1 MLLAGFETPPNES
14 YNPVIPYRTEHNL
27 PSAMQS
33 TYSDI
38 SGGPSTSTT
47 PLQPDTD
54 SIRFHGIRSSSITTQ
69 TQPQDD
75 VTTSQPH
82 KTSDAISPLI
92 RPRYLCYVTD
102 FENRRFETVKVS
114 DYIKEHENENV
125 DLEFVFVSYTRVQFR
140 VATDEEIDN
149 YIYAS
154 EAERNANKQLAH
166 SDRQQL
172 IDWGIDAARRAG
184 KKSFW
189 LDFECIRSQDGIA
202 RATSSSDD
210 VYHICDIVRAAHSMI
225 IAIGPSTEDKIASIL
240 NSRDLEAFS
249 PNKVTPWL
257 QQWGSRLWTLPE
269 LLLCPN
275 EHRIQLYIASDT
287 SEPMRMA
294 KRNFAERAWEDAI
307 VVQELVHHFEGS
319 ATLTTTQLMEAA
331 FECFSRRQTDQF
343 SQGDITY
350 AIMGLFSRRHRP
362 TVDKGDS
369 GLQAF
374 AKLAFKND
382 CGAFLSR
389 VICFDPPPSGPW
401 YSSVDL
407 RGRQLIEVHPQ
418 VTDVLGPDVLL
429 LDNVYGAMIDW
440 DNLDPESDITRLRL
454 GDICNGINFVF
465 VESFVVLCLLLCFLA
480 FVLKIVPAGYELF
493 ISIAGLTLWICAS
506 VAIIRAFILLKRSIS
521 AAGIAPSGRLIG
533 IEGRVGVNM
542 IEEYL
547 WGFNHGRL
555 KIMEPRHDSFISRPE
570 RVTPGDAGAYDFTIV
585 DTRLMTITY
594 IVSDEPPT
602 AVLVLRKRDGLYG
615 QFLCSY
621 DSEQQAFHRQSV
633 FRKDLKGVEDFH
645 KHKGIRLSLDL
656 LTAQTSRPTLQN
668 IRPEENRRATNLFND
683 ASEKSIA
690 VDVPK
695 KWRVLIFM
703 YFFLVSLQPPLLPPY
718 KFESSANQHR
728 SHGYAM
734 SFAIAQPWAY
744 FLSSKYSL
752 HKCWFCIAS
761 LKGLFYLPVTHY
773 AYCKINL
780 RLIALPIVVLLQ
792 PIVADDLFWPI
803 YGGKYYEFICEVV
816 KGFISGLEI
825 PCMVAIVWT
834 WFTLEELPLVLLALT
849 LTGETFL
856 VLASGSPIHQWYPYL
871 MVIIGI
877 GLCKIPST
885 VHTCL
890 IGSPDEVSWLSA
902 KDKISYK
909 EMSAN
914 KASQIARQTMQR
926 RLVRYLL
933 VFVFSAITK
942 FDVHRNYVAGYTDG
956 FGVLVLMM
964 IFGTILLKFQQA
976 SFAIT
981 CVCSLLPSILLCIVQ
996 SNGLSVPFIIRICI
1010 GVQENVI
1017 PLIWSFTISHSSTI
1031 TEVIGGLSV
1040 SLTGISVAYLLEE
1053 TLEKFS
1059 LIQIIIV
1066 IVIKVMLLGLLYV
1079 ITW

>member
-1 MLLAGFETPPNES
+1 MATIEETIACIVTTVGLVLDYRPNLEARYCGKTLQPENRMLCYTEMYRCVALAVHVGKTMASLQTTHHTDLPFQLAGFETPPNES
-14 YNPVIPYRTEHNL
+14 YNPIIPYRSEHNL

-38 SGGPSTSTT
+38 SGGPCTST
-47 PLQPDTD
+47 PLPQPDTD
-54 SIRFHGIRSSSITTQ
+54 SIRLRAISSSSITSQTQ
-69 TQPQDD
+69 TQKD

-82 KTSDAISPLI
+82 DTISPLI

-102 FENRRFETVKVS
+102 FENRRFDTVKVS

-140 VATDEEIDN
+140 VATDEEIEN

-154 EAERNANKQLAH
+154 EEEKNANKQLAH

-184 KKSFW
+184 KKAFW

-210 VYHICDIVRAAHSMI
+210 VYQICDIVRAAHSMI

-240 NSRDLEAFS
+240 NSKDLKAFS

-275 EHRIQLYIASDT
+275 EHRIQLYISSDT
-287 SEPMRMA
+287 SEPIRMA

-319 ATLTTTQLMEAA
+319 ARLTTTQLMEAA

-454 GDICNGINFVF
+454 GDISNGINFVF

-480 FVLKIVPAGYELF
+480 YVLQIVPTGYELF
-493 ISIAGLTLWICAS
+493 ISIAGLTLWICAG

-521 AAGIAPSGRLIG
+521 AADTAPSGRLIG

-542 IEEYL
+542 LEEYL

-585 DTRLMTITY
+585 DTRLMTVTY

-621 DSEQQAFHRQSV
+621 DSEQPAFHRQSV
-633 FRKDLKGVEDFH
+633 FRTDLKGVEDFH

-668 IRPEENRRATNLFND
+668 IRPENRQATNRFND
-683 ASEKSIA
+683 ATENSIA
-690 VDVPK
+690 ADVPK

-703 YFFLVSLQPPLLPPY
+703 YFFLVSL
-718 KFESSANQHR
+718 
-728 SHGYAM
+728 
-734 SFAIAQPWAY
+734 
-744 FLSSKYSL
+744 
-752 HKCWFCIAS
+752 
-761 LKGLFYLPVTHY
+761 T
-773 AYCKINL
+773 
-780 RLIALPIVVLLQ
+780 
-792 PIVADDLFWPI
+792 
-803 YGGKYYEFICEVV
+803 
-816 KGFISGLEI
+816 
-825 PCMVAIVWT
+825 T
-834 WFTLEELPLVLLALT
+834 T
-849 LTGETFL
+849 
-856 VLASGSPIHQWYPYL
+856 
-871 MVIIGI
+871 
-877 GLCKIPST
+877 
-885 VHTCL
+885 
-890 IGSPDEVSWLSA
+890 
-902 KDKISYK
+902 
-909 EMSAN
+909 
-914 KASQIARQTMQR
+914 
-926 RLVRYLL
+926 
-933 VFVFSAITK
+933 
-942 FDVHRNYVAGYTDG
+942 
-956 FGVLVLMM
+956 
-964 IFGTILLKFQQA
+964 
-976 SFAIT
+976 
-981 CVCSLLPSILLCIVQ
+981 
-996 SNGLSVPFIIRICI
+996 
-1010 GVQENVI
+1010 
-1017 PLIWSFTISHSSTI
+1017 
-1031 TEVIGGLSV
+1031 
-1040 SLTGISVAYLLEE
+1040 
-1053 TLEKFS
+1053 
-1059 LIQIIIV
+1059 
-1066 IVIKVMLLGLLYV
+1066 
-1079 ITW
+1079 

>member
-1 MLLAGFETPPNES
+1 MPWKRWIIVLYLCCGLVLVRSVYRVIEYATGPLGVVQGTEIYFYVFDSGSIFMITCLFNIFHPRQLATVSKDDLPDPETIIVTPSKPLSRYPSQAPPRYMQPPPFLPSHANLRNRGPYFHYPKSQYRTAKAAKKAKEAGCVYRVVAGCDCGYLAGFETPPNES

-27 PSAMQS
+27 SSAMQS
-33 TYSDI
+33 TYSDVL
-38 SGGPSTSTT
+38 GGPSASTT
-47 PLQPDTD
+47 SLQHDTD
-54 SIRFHGIRSSSITTQ
+54 PIRLHNARSSSIITQ
-69 TQPQDD
+69 AQLQEG
-75 VTTSQPH
+75 VTTSQPYE
-82 KTSDAISPLI
+82 TFDTISPLI

-140 VATDEEIDN
+140 VATDEEIEN

-166 SDRQQL
+166 RDRQQL

-189 LDFECIRSQDGIA
+189 LDFECIRSHDGIA

-240 NSRDLEAFS
+240 DSKDLKAFS

-319 ATLTTTQLMEAA
+319 ATLTMTQLMEAA

-407 RGRQLIEVHPQ
+407 RGRQLITEVHPQ

-454 GDICNGINFVF
+454 GDISNGINFVF

-480 FVLKIVPAGYELF
+480 YVLQIVPTGYHLF
-493 ISIAGLTLWICAS
+493 LSTAGLILWICAC

-521 AAGIAPSGRLIG
+521 TAEIAPSGRLIG

-555 KIMEPRHDSFISRPE
+555 KIMEPQHDSCISRPE
-570 RVTPGDAGAYDFTIV
+570 RVTPDDAGAYDFTIV
-585 DTRLMTITY
+585 DTRLMTVTY

-621 DSEQQAFHRQSV
+621 DSEQPAFHRQSV
-633 FRKDLKGVEDFH
+633 FRTDLKGVEDFH

-668 IRPEENRRATNLFND
+668 IRPENRQATNRFND
-683 ASEKSIA
+683 ATENSIA
-690 VDVPK
+690 ADVPK

-703 YFFLVSLQPPLLPPY
+703 YFFL
-718 KFESSANQHR
+718 
-728 SHGYAM
+728 
-734 SFAIAQPWAY
+734 
-744 FLSSKYSL
+744 
-752 HKCWFCIAS
+752 
-761 LKGLFYLPVTHY
+761 
-773 AYCKINL
+773 INL

-792 PIVADDLFWPI
+792 PIVADLFWPI

-849 LTGETFL
+849 LTGEKFL

-877 GLCKIPST
+877 VLCKIPST

-914 KASQIARQTMQR
+914 KASQIARQTVQR
-926 RLVRYLL
+926 RLIRYLL
-933 VFVFSAITK
+933 VFVLSAITK

-964 IFGTILLKFQQA
+964 IIGTILLKFQQA
-976 SFAIT
+976 S
-981 CVCSLLPSILLCIVQ
+981 CKYYM
-996 SNGLSVPFIIRICI
+996 
-1010 GVQENVI
+1010 VI
-1017 PLIWSFTISHSSTI
+1017 YNLAL
-1031 TEVIGGLSV
+1031 VN
-1040 SLTGISVAYLLEE
+1040 YN
-1053 TLEKFS
+1053 
-1059 LIQIIIV
+1059 
-1066 IVIKVMLLGLLYV
+1066 
-1079 ITW
+1079 

>member
-1 MLLAGFETPPNES
+1 MAAIEEAIACIVTTVGLILDYLPNLEARYGGKTLQPDNRMLCYTEMYCCVALALAGFETPPNES
-14 YNPVIPYRTEHNL
+14 HNPVIPYRTEQNL

-33 TYSDI
+33 TYSDV

-82 KTSDAISPLI
+82 KTSDTISPLI

-140 VATDEEIDN
+140 VTTDEEIDN

-154 EAERNANKQLAH
+154 ETERNVNKQLAH

-240 NSRDLEAFS
+240 DNKDLKAFS

-307 VVQELVHHFEGS
+307 VAQELVHHFEGS

-374 AKLAFKND
+374 AKLAFEND

-454 GDICNGINFVF
+454 GDISNGINFVF

-480 FVLKIVPAGYELF
+480 FVLKIVPTGYELF
-493 ISIAGLTLWICAS
+493 ISIAGLILWICAS
-506 VAIIRAFILLKRSIS
+506 VAIIRTFILLKRSIS
-521 AAGIAPSGRLIG
+521 ASSTAPSGRLIG
-533 IEGRVGVNM
+533 IEGRVGVKM

-621 DSEQQAFHRQSV
+621 NSEQQAFHRQSV
-633 FRKDLKGVEDFH
+633 FRTDLKGVEDFH

-668 IRPEENRRATNLFND
+668 IRPDNRRATNRFND
-683 ASEKSIA
+683 ATEKSIA
-690 VDVPK
+690 ADMPK
-695 KWRVLIFM
+695 RWRVLIFM
-703 YFFLVSLQPPLLPPY
+703 YFFLISLQPPLLPPY
-718 KFESSANQHR
+718 EFESSANQYR
-728 SHGYAM
+728 SLGYAM

-744 FLSSKYSL
+744 FLLSKYSL

-773 AYCKINL
+773 AYGKINL

-792 PIVADDLFWPI
+792 PIVGDDLFWPI
-803 YGGKYYEFICEVV
+803 YGGKYYEFMCEVV

-834 WFTLEELPLVLLALT
+834 WFTLEELSLVLLALT
-849 LTGETFL
+849 LTGEKFL
-856 VLASGSPIHQWYPYL
+856 VLASGSSIHQWYPYL

-926 RLVRYLL
+926 RLIRYLL
-933 VFVFSAITK
+933 VFIFSAITK
-942 FDVHRNYVAGYTDG
+942 FDVQRNCVAGYTDG
-956 FGVLVLMM
+956 FGVLVLIM
-964 IFGTILLKFQQA
+964 IIGTILLKFQQA
-976 SFAIT
+976 S
-981 CVCSLLPSILLCIVQ
+981 C
-996 SNGLSVPFIIRICI
+996 
-1010 GVQENVI
+1010 
-1017 PLIWSFTISHSSTI
+1017 
-1031 TEVIGGLSV
+1031 
-1040 SLTGISVAYLLEE
+1040 
-1053 TLEKFS
+1053 K
-1059 LIQIIIV
+1059 
-1066 IVIKVMLLGLLYV
+1066 
-1079 ITW
+1079 

>member
-1 MLLAGFETPPNES
+1 MPWKRWIIVLYLCCGLVLVRSVYRVIEYATGPLGVVQGTEIYFYVFDSGSIFMITCLFNIFHPRQLATVSKDDLPDPETIIVTPSKPLSRYPSQAPPRYMQPPPFLPSHANLRNRGPYFHYPKS
-14 YNPVIPYRTEHNL
+14 QYRTAKAAKKAKE
-27 PSAMQS
+27 AGCV
-33 TYSDI
+33 Y
-38 SGGPSTSTT
+38 
-47 PLQPDTD
+47 
-54 SIRFHGIRSSSITTQ
+54 R
-69 TQPQDD
+69 
-75 VTTSQPH
+75 VV
-82 KTSDAISPLI
+82 A
-92 RPRYLCYVTD
+92 
-102 FENRRFETVKVS
+102 VS

-125 DLEFVFVSYTRVQFR
+125 DLEFVFVSYARVQFR
-140 VATDEEIDN
+140 DATDEEIEN

-166 SDRQQL
+166 RDRQQL

-184 KKSFW
+184 KKPFW
-189 LDFECIRSQDGIA
+189 LDFECIRSHDGIA

-240 NSRDLEAFS
+240 DSKDLKAFS

-294 KRNFAERAWEDAI
+294 KRNFAERAWEDAT

-331 FECFSRRQTDQF
+331 FECFSRRQTDQ
-343 SQGDITY
+343 
-350 AIMGLFSRRHRP
+350 HRP

-389 VICFDPPPSGPW
+389 VICSDPPPSGPW
-401 YSSVDL
+401 YISVDL
-407 RGRQLIEVHPQ
+407 RGRQLITEVHPQ

-440 DNLDPESDITRLRL
+440 DNLDPESDIARLRL
-454 GDICNGINFVF
+454 GDISN
-465 VESFVVLCLLLCFLA
+465 
-480 FVLKIVPAGYELF
+480 
-493 ISIAGLTLWICAS
+493 
-506 VAIIRAFILLKRSIS
+506 
-521 AAGIAPSGRLIG
+521 
-533 IEGRVGVNM
+533 EGRVGVNM

-555 KIMEPRHDSFISRPE
+555 KIMEPQHDSFISRPE
-570 RVTPGDAGAYDFTIV
+570 RVTPDDAGAYDFTIV
-585 DTRLMTITY
+585 DTRLMTVTY

-602 AVLVLRKRDGLYG
+602 GVLVLRKRDGLYG

-621 DSEQQAFHRQSV
+621 DSEQPAFHRQSV
-633 FRKDLKGVEDFH
+633 FRTDLKGVEDFH

-656 LTAQTSRPTLQN
+656 LTAQASRPTLQN
-668 IRPEENRRATNLFND
+668 IRPENRQATNRFND
-683 ASEKSIA
+683 ATENSIA
-690 VDVPK
+690 ADVPK
-695 KWRVLIFM
+695 KWRVLIFT

-718 KFESSANQHR
+718 EFKSSANQYR
-728 SHGYAM
+728 SLGYAL
-734 SFAIAQPWAY
+734 SFAFAQPWAY
-744 FLSSKYSL
+744 FLLSKYSL

-780 RLIALPIVVLLQ
+780 RLIALPTVVLLQ

-803 YGGKYYEFICEVV
+803 YGGKYYEFLCEVV

-825 PCMVAIVWT
+825 PCVVAIVWT

-849 LTGETFL
+849 LTGEKFL

-871 MVIIGI
+871 M
-877 GLCKIPST
+877 
-885 VHTCL
+885 
-890 IGSPDEVSWLSA
+890 
-902 KDKISYK
+902 
-909 EMSAN
+909 
-914 KASQIARQTMQR
+914 IARQTMQR
-926 RLVRYLL
+926 RLIRYLL
-933 VFVFSAITK
+933 VFVLSAITK

-964 IFGTILLKFQQA
+964 IIGTILLKFQQA
-976 SFAIT
+976 S
-981 CVCSLLPSILLCIVQ
+981 C
-996 SNGLSVPFIIRICI
+996 
-1010 GVQENVI
+1010 
-1017 PLIWSFTISHSSTI
+1017 
-1031 TEVIGGLSV
+1031 
-1040 SLTGISVAYLLEE
+1040 
-1053 TLEKFS
+1053 K
-1059 LIQIIIV
+1059 
-1066 IVIKVMLLGLLYV
+1066 
-1079 ITW
+1079 

>member
-1 MLLAGFETPPNES
+1 MAAIEETIACIVITVGFVLDYLPNLESRYYGKTLQQDNRMLCYTEMCCCVALALHVGKTMASLQTTHHTDLHFQLAGFETPPNES

-27 PSAMQS
+27 SSAMQS
-33 TYSDI
+33 TYSDVL
-38 SGGPSTSTT
+38 GGPSASTT
-47 PLQPDTD
+47 SLQHDTD
-54 SIRFHGIRSSSITTQ
+54 PIRLHNARSSSIITQ
-69 TQPQDD
+69 AQLQEG
-75 VTTSQPH
+75 VTTSQPYE
-82 KTSDAISPLI
+82 TFDTISPLI

-140 VATDEEIDN
+140 VATDEEIEN

-166 SDRQQL
+166 RDRQQL

-189 LDFECIRSQDGIA
+189 LDFECIRSHDGIA

-240 NSRDLEAFS
+240 DSKDLKAFS

-407 RGRQLIEVHPQ
+407 RGRQLITEVHPQ

-454 GDICNGINFVF
+454 GDISNGINFVF

-480 FVLKIVPAGYELF
+480 YVLQIVPTGYHLF
-493 ISIAGLTLWICAS
+493 LSTAGLILWICAC

-521 AAGIAPSGRLIG
+521 TAEIAPSGRLIG

-555 KIMEPRHDSFISRPE
+555 KIMEPQHDSCISRPE
-570 RVTPGDAGAYDFTIV
+570 RVTPDDAGAYDFTIV
-585 DTRLMTITY
+585 DTRLMTVTY

-621 DSEQQAFHRQSV
+621 DSEQPAFHRQSV
-633 FRKDLKGVEDFH
+633 FRTDLKGVEDFH

-668 IRPEENRRATNLFND
+668 IRPENRQATNRFND
-683 ASEKSIA
+683 ATENSIA
-690 VDVPK
+690 ADVPK

-703 YFFLVSLQPPLLPPY
+703 YFFLVSL
-718 KFESSANQHR
+718 
-728 SHGYAM
+728 
-734 SFAIAQPWAY
+734 
-744 FLSSKYSL
+744 
-752 HKCWFCIAS
+752 
-761 LKGLFYLPVTHY
+761 T
-773 AYCKINL
+773 
-780 RLIALPIVVLLQ
+780 
-792 PIVADDLFWPI
+792 
-803 YGGKYYEFICEVV
+803 
-816 KGFISGLEI
+816 
-825 PCMVAIVWT
+825 T
-834 WFTLEELPLVLLALT
+834 T
-849 LTGETFL
+849 
-856 VLASGSPIHQWYPYL
+856 
-871 MVIIGI
+871 
-877 GLCKIPST
+877 
-885 VHTCL
+885 
-890 IGSPDEVSWLSA
+890 
-902 KDKISYK
+902 
-909 EMSAN
+909 
-914 KASQIARQTMQR
+914 
-926 RLVRYLL
+926 
-933 VFVFSAITK
+933 
-942 FDVHRNYVAGYTDG
+942 
-956 FGVLVLMM
+956 
-964 IFGTILLKFQQA
+964 
-976 SFAIT
+976 
-981 CVCSLLPSILLCIVQ
+981 
-996 SNGLSVPFIIRICI
+996 
-1010 GVQENVI
+1010 
-1017 PLIWSFTISHSSTI
+1017 
-1031 TEVIGGLSV
+1031 
-1040 SLTGISVAYLLEE
+1040 
-1053 TLEKFS
+1053 
-1059 LIQIIIV
+1059 
-1066 IVIKVMLLGLLYV
+1066 
-1079 ITW
+1079 

>member
-69 TQPQDD
+69 TQSQDD

-166 SDRQQL
+166 RDRQQL

-202 RATSSSDD
+202 RATSSSGD

-225 IAIGPSTEDKIASIL
+225 IAIAPSTEDKIASIL

-454 GDICNGINFVF
+454 GDIYNGINFVF

-480 FVLKIVPAGYELF
+480 FVLKIVPTGYELF
-493 ISIAGLTLWICAS
+493 ISIAGLILWICAS
-506 VAIIRAFILLKRSIS
+506 VAIIRTFILLKSSIS
-521 AAGIAPSGRLIG
+521 AAGTAPSGRLIG
-533 IEGRVGVNM
+533 IEGRVSVNM

-555 KIMEPRHDSFISRPE
+555 KIMEPQQDSFISRPE

-602 AVLVLRKRDGLYG
+602 AVLVLRKRD
-615 QFLCSY
+615 
-621 DSEQQAFHRQSV
+621 
-633 FRKDLKGVEDFH
+633 DLEADFAEH
-645 KHKGIRLSLDL
+645 P
-656 LTAQTSRPTLQN
+656 SR
-668 IRPEENRRATNLFND
+668 
-683 ASEKSIA
+683 
-690 VDVPK
+690 
-695 KWRVLIFM
+695 
-703 YFFLVSLQPPLLPPY
+703 
-718 KFESSANQHR
+718 
-728 SHGYAM
+728 
-734 SFAIAQPWAY
+734 
-744 FLSSKYSL
+744 
-752 HKCWFCIAS
+752 
-761 LKGLFYLPVTHY
+761 
-773 AYCKINL
+773 
-780 RLIALPIVVLLQ
+780 
-792 PIVADDLFWPI
+792 
-803 YGGKYYEFICEVV
+803 
-816 KGFISGLEI
+816 
-825 PCMVAIVWT
+825 
-834 WFTLEELPLVLLALT
+834 
-849 LTGETFL
+849 
-856 VLASGSPIHQWYPYL
+856 
-871 MVIIGI
+871 
-877 GLCKIPST
+877 
-885 VHTCL
+885 
-890 IGSPDEVSWLSA
+890 
-902 KDKISYK
+902 
-909 EMSAN
+909 
-914 KASQIARQTMQR
+914 
-926 RLVRYLL
+926 
-933 VFVFSAITK
+933 
-942 FDVHRNYVAGYTDG
+942 
-956 FGVLVLMM
+956 
-964 IFGTILLKFQQA
+964 
-976 SFAIT
+976 
-981 CVCSLLPSILLCIVQ
+981 
-996 SNGLSVPFIIRICI
+996 
-1010 GVQENVI
+1010 
-1017 PLIWSFTISHSSTI
+1017 
-1031 TEVIGGLSV
+1031 
-1040 SLTGISVAYLLEE
+1040 
-1053 TLEKFS
+1053 
-1059 LIQIIIV
+1059 
-1066 IVIKVMLLGLLYV
+1066 
-1079 ITW
+1079 